1 MGFLF
6 VHMGV
11 TQSRHIRSWDTILF
25 LDPHH
30 LGKWRDMNASPSDLT
45 ILFYKIKNI
54 FKKSSKDY
62 RLTIG
67 EVLKQRNIITKR
79 QLQTALEVQREKLGK
94 FGKAIRLGQIIV
106 ELGYA
111 TEEDLIEAI
120 NYDYQLSV
128 ASLNDDIKTLVNEKR
143 HTLIE
148 GLPAVR
154 VPIWVQLFGT
164 TFIIIVITI
173 FILSAVIL
181 NRQKERLY
189 DQTIKTGLVSL
200 KYFGSNARIGLLEDD
215 LIKLNSL
222 LKEATTVEGLLYAI
236 IVNNDNVIKA
246 HTDLKQIN
254 HEFDGFSVRGD
265 KQLQGGVTYFNYSLP
280 NGHKALNLTEKVT
293 FQNKKLGEVH
303 VGLSIDFM
311 EKMIRKEQLTIVVIT
326 FFIVLFGILVAVLL
340 GFRFSK
346 PLSKLVHATEE
357 IGRGNYQHKI
367 VLARNDELGNLA
379 ASFNRMGDELWKNAQ
394 MQKSFGKYVGSEVL
408 DMIMANPEKT
418 WLKGHRNEATIIF
431 CDIRGFTSFSEEKEP
446 EEIVE
451 GLNQY
456 FEIATKSVM
465 NHGGYVDK
473 FIGDAVLAVF
483 GVPVYHHDHMAR
495 AVKAAIE
502 MRQSFNSANGAKNLL
517 LGSVGIS
524 INSGIVLSG
533 NIGSQVKME
542 YTVIGDSVNVA
553 SRLNSLA
560 NSGEIVVSK
569 NIVENLKHSL
579 QVKPLPPQ
587 KIKGK
592 SDLVEPFVILE
603 YNDMDR

>member
-1 MGFLF
+1 L
-6 VHMGV
+6 
-11 TQSRHIRSWDTILF
+11 S
-25 LDPHH
+25 LDSLH
-30 LGKWRDMNASPSDLT
+30 LGICRNMNSPPSRLP

-67 EVLKQRNIITKR
+67 EVLKQRNIITER

-111 TEEDLIEAI
+111 TEVDLVEAI

-128 ASLNDDIKTLVNEKR
+128 DSLNDDIKTLVNEKR
-143 HTLIE
+143 RTLIE
-148 GLPAVR
+148 GLPDVR

-164 TFIIIVITI
+164 TFLIIVITI

-189 DQTIKTGLVSL
+189 DQTVKTGLVSL

-215 LIKLNSL
+215 IIKLNSL

-236 IVNNDNVIKA
+236 IVNNNNIIKA

-254 HEFDGFSVRGD
+254 HVFNGFGTSGE
-265 KQLQGGVTYFNYSLP
+265 KQRQGGVTYFNYLLP
-280 NGHKALNLTEKVT
+280 TGQETLNLTETVS

-311 EKMIRKEQLTIVVIT
+311 EQMIKKEQLTILVIT
-326 FFIVLFGILVAVLL
+326 FFIVLFGILIAVFL

-346 PLSKLVHATEE
+346 PISKLVHATEE

-431 CDIRGFTSFSEEKEP
+431 CDIRGFTSFSEDREP
-446 EEIVE
+446 EELIE
-451 GLNQY
+451 GLNEY

-483 GVPVYHHDHMAR
+483 GVPVYHQDHMAR

-502 MRQSFNSANGAKNLL
+502 MRQSFRNANVANNLL

-524 INSGIVLSG
+524 INSGIVVSG

-560 NSGEIVVSK
+560 NAGEIVISK
-569 NIVENLKHSL
+569 NIYEHLKHHL

-587 KIKGK
+587 EIKGK
-592 SDLVEPFVILE
+592 SELVESFVILE
-603 YNDMDR
+603 YNDIDM

>member
-1 MGFLF
+1 
-6 VHMGV
+6 
-11 TQSRHIRSWDTILF
+11 
-25 LDPHH
+25 
-30 LGKWRDMNASPSDLT
+30 MNSSPSRLT
-45 ILFYKIKNI
+45 ILFYKIKNL

-67 EVLKQRNIITKR
+67 EVLKQRNIITDR

-120 NYDYQLSV
+120 NYDYHLSV

-143 HTLIE
+143 RTLIE
-148 GLPAVR
+148 GLPGVR

-164 TFIIIVITI
+164 TLLIIVVTI

-189 DQTIKTGLVSL
+189 DQTVKTGLVSL

-215 LIKLNSL
+215 IIKLNSL
-222 LKEATTVEGLLYAI
+222 LKEATTVEGLRYAI
-236 IVNNDNVIKA
+236 IVDNNNIIKA
-246 HTDLKQIN
+246 HTDLKKIN
-254 HEFDGFSVRGD
+254 HVFNGFGSSGE
-265 KQLQGGVTYFNYSLP
+265 KKHQGGVTYFNYSLP
-280 NGHKALNLTEKVT
+280 TGQETLNLTETVA
-293 FQNKKLGEVH
+293 FQSKKLGEVH

-311 EKMIRKEQLTIVVIT
+311 QQMIRKEQLTILVIT
-326 FFIVLFGILVAVLL
+326 FFIVLIGILVAFLL

-346 PLSKLVHATEE
+346 PISKLVHATEE

-379 ASFNRMGDELWKNAQ
+379 TSFNRMGDELWKNAQ

-483 GVPVYHHDHMAR
+483 GVPVYHDDHMAR
-495 AVKAAIE
+495 AVKAAVE
-502 MRQSFNSANGAKNLL
+502 MRQSFNKANLAGNLM
-517 LGSVGIS
+517 LGSIGIS
-524 INSGIVLSG
+524 INSGIVVSG

-553 SRLNSLA
+553 SRLNNLA
-560 NSGEIVVSK
+560 KSGEIVVSK
-569 NIVENLKHSL
+569 NIYEHLKQKL

-592 SDLVEPFVILE
+592 SELVESFVILE
-603 YNDMDR
+603 YSDIIR

>member
-1 MGFLF
+1 
-6 VHMGV
+6 
-11 TQSRHIRSWDTILF
+11 
-25 LDPHH
+25 
-30 LGKWRDMNASPSDLT
+30 MNSSPSRLT

-54 FKKSSKDY
+54 FKKSSNDY

-67 EVLKQRNIITKR
+67 EVLKQRNIITER
-79 QLQTALEVQREKLGK
+79 QLQTALEVQQEKLGK

-111 TEEDLIEAI
+111 TEEDLVEAI

-143 HTLIE
+143 RPLIE

-154 VPIWVQLFGT
+154 VPIWIQLFGT
-164 TFIIIVITI
+164 TFLIIVVTI

-189 DQTIKTGLVSL
+189 DQTVKTGLVSL
-200 KYFGSNARIGLLEDD
+200 KYFGSNAQIGLLEDD
-215 LIKLNSL
+215 IIKLNSL

-236 IVNNDNVIKA
+236 IVDNNNIIKA
-246 HTDLKQIN
+246 HTDLDKIN
-254 HEFDGFSVRGD
+254 HVFSGFGD
-265 KQLQGGVTYFNYSLP
+265 SDEKQSQGGVTYFNYSLP
-280 NGHKALNLTEKVT
+280 SGQETLNLTETVA

-311 EKMIRKEQLTIVVIT
+311 QKMISKERLTILVIT

-357 IGRGNYQHKI
+357 IGRGNYQHKV

-379 ASFNRMGDELWKNAQ
+379 ASFNRMGDELWKNSQ

-446 EEIVE
+446 EEIIE
-451 GLNQY
+451 GLNEY

-465 NHGGYVDK
+465 KYGGYVDK

-483 GVPVYHHDHMAR
+483 GVPVYHHDHMTR
-495 AVKAAIE
+495 AVKAAVD
-502 MRQSFNSANGAKNLL
+502 MRQSFNSSNVANNLL
-517 LGSVGIS
+517 LGSIGIS
-524 INSGIVLSG
+524 INSGIVVSG

-569 NIVENLKHSL
+569 NIYEHLKQKLH
-579 QVKPLPPQ
+579 VKPLPPQ
-587 KIKGK
+587 EIKGK
-592 SDLVEPFVILE
+592 SDLVESFVILE
-603 YNDMDR
+603 YNDIDM

>member
-1 MGFLF
+1 
-6 VHMGV
+6 
-11 TQSRHIRSWDTILF
+11 
-25 LDPHH
+25 
-30 LGKWRDMNASPSDLT
+30 MNSSPSRLA
-45 ILFYKIKNI
+45 IFFFKIKKI
-54 FKKSSKDY
+54 LKKSSKDY

-67 EVLKQRNIITKR
+67 EVLKQRNIITEQ

-111 TEEDLIEAI
+111 TEEDLVNAI
-120 NYDYQLSV
+120 NYDYQLSID
-128 ASLNDDIKTLVNEKR
+128 SLNDDIKSLVNEKR
-143 HTLIE
+143 RTLIE

-154 VPIWVQLFGT
+154 IPIWVQLFGT
-164 TFIIIVITI
+164 TFLIIVVTI

-181 NRQKERLY
+181 SRQKERLY
-189 DQTIKTGLVSL
+189 DQTVKTGLVSL

-215 LIKLNSL
+215 IIKLNSL

-236 IVNNDNVIKA
+236 IVDNNNVIKA
-246 HTDLKQIN
+246 HTDLQKIN
-254 HEFDGFSVRGD
+254 HVFDGFGD
-265 KQLQGGVTYFNYSLP
+265 SGKKTHQGGVTYFNYSSAT
-280 NGHKALNLTEKVT
+280 GQETLNLTET
-293 FQNKKLGEVH
+293 IAFQNKKLGEVH

-311 EKMIRKEQLTIVVIT
+311 QKMIKKEQLTILVIT
-326 FFIVLFGILVAVLL
+326 FFIILFGILVAVLL
-340 GFRFSK
+340 GLRFSK

-379 ASFNRMGDELWKNAQ
+379 ASFNRMGHELWKNAQ

-446 EEIVE
+446 EEIIE

-465 NHGGYVDK
+465 KYSGYVDK

-495 AVKAAIE
+495 AVKAALE
-502 MRQSFNSANGAKNLL
+502 MRQSFNNANVANNLL

-524 INSGIVLSG
+524 INSGIVVSG

-560 NSGEIVVSK
+560 SSGEIVVSK
-569 NIVENLKHSL
+569 NIYEHLKPKLS
-579 QVKPLPPQ
+579 VKPLPPQ

-592 SDLVEPFVILE
+592 SDLVESFVILE
-603 YNDMDR
+603 YSDKVM

>member
-1 MGFLF
+1 
-6 VHMGV
+6 
-11 TQSRHIRSWDTILF
+11 
-25 LDPHH
+25 
-30 LGKWRDMNASPSDLT
+30 MNSSPSRLT

-54 FKKSSKDY
+54 FKKSSNDY

-67 EVLKQRNIITKR
+67 EVLKQRNIITER
-79 QLQTALEVQREKLGK
+79 QLQTALEVQQEKLGK

-111 TEEDLIEAI
+111 TEEDLVEAI

-143 HTLIE
+143 RPLIE

-154 VPIWVQLFGT
+154 VPIWIQLFGT
-164 TFIIIVITI
+164 TFLIIVVTI

-189 DQTIKTGLVSL
+189 DQTVKTGLVSL
-200 KYFGSNARIGLLEDD
+200 KYFGSNAQIGLLEDD
-215 LIKLNSL
+215 IIKLNSL

-236 IVNNDNVIKA
+236 IVDNNNIIKA
-246 HTDLKQIN
+246 HTDLDKIN
-254 HEFDGFSVRGD
+254 HVFSGFGD
-265 KQLQGGVTYFNYSLP
+265 SDEKQSQGGVTYFNYSLP
-280 NGHKALNLTEKVT
+280 SGQETLNLTETVA

-311 EKMIRKEQLTIVVIT
+311 QKMISKERLTILVIT

-357 IGRGNYQHKI
+357 IGRGNYQHKV

-379 ASFNRMGDELWKNAQ
+379 ASFNRMGDELWKNSQ
-394 MQKSFGKYVGSEVL
+394 MQKSYGKYVGSEVL

-446 EEIVE
+446 EEIIE
-451 GLNQY
+451 GLNEY

-465 NHGGYVDK
+465 KYGGYVDK

-483 GVPVYHHDHMAR
+483 GVPVYHHDHMTR
-495 AVKAAIE
+495 AVKAAVD
-502 MRQSFNSANGAKNLL
+502 MRQSFNSSNVANNLL
-517 LGSVGIS
+517 LGSIGIS
-524 INSGIVLSG
+524 INSGIVVSG

-569 NIVENLKHSL
+569 NIYEHLKQKLH
-579 QVKPLPPQ
+579 VKPLPPQ
-587 KIKGK
+587 EIKGK
-592 SDLVEPFVILE
+592 SDLVESFVILE
-603 YNDMDR
+603 YNDIDM

>member
-1 MGFLF
+1 
-6 VHMGV
+6 
-11 TQSRHIRSWDTILF
+11 
-25 LDPHH
+25 
-30 LGKWRDMNASPSDLT
+30 MNSSPSRLT

-54 FKKSSKDY
+54 FKKSSNDY

-67 EVLKQRNIITKR
+67 EVLKQRNIITER
-79 QLQTALEVQREKLGK
+79 QLQTALEVQQEKLGK

-111 TEEDLIEAI
+111 TEEDLVEAI

-143 HTLIE
+143 RPLIE

-154 VPIWVQLFGT
+154 VPIWIQLFGT
-164 TFIIIVITI
+164 TFLIIVVTI

-189 DQTIKTGLVSL
+189 DQTVKTGLVSL
-200 KYFGSNARIGLLEDD
+200 KYFGSNAQIGLLEDD
-215 LIKLNSL
+215 IIKLNSL

-236 IVNNDNVIKA
+236 IVDNNNIIKA
-246 HTDLKQIN
+246 HTDLDKIN
-254 HEFDGFSVRGD
+254 HVFSGFGD
-265 KQLQGGVTYFNYSLP
+265 SDEKQSQGGVTYFNYSLP
-280 NGHKALNLTEKVT
+280 SGQETLNLTETVA

-311 EKMIRKEQLTIVVIT
+311 QKMISNERLTILVIT

-357 IGRGNYQHKI
+357 IGRGNYQHKV

-379 ASFNRMGDELWKNAQ
+379 ASFNRMGDELWKNSQ

-446 EEIVE
+446 EEIIE
-451 GLNQY
+451 GLNEY

-465 NHGGYVDK
+465 KYGGYVDK

-483 GVPVYHHDHMAR
+483 GVPVYHHDHMTR
-495 AVKAAIE
+495 AVKAAVD
-502 MRQSFNSANGAKNLL
+502 MRQSFNSSNVANNLL
-517 LGSVGIS
+517 LGSIGIS
-524 INSGIVLSG
+524 INSGIVVSG

-569 NIVENLKHSL
+569 NIYEHLKQKLH
-579 QVKPLPPQ
+579 VKPLPPQ
-587 KIKGK
+587 EIKGK
-592 SDLVEPFVILE
+592 SDLVESFVILE
-603 YNDMDR
+603 YNDIDM